1 MKFCNKSFIL
11 IKDMRIINA
20 EATLQEMGEK
30 QTMAGL
36 DQKKISYIH
45 SMTFFW
51 QWPVMY
57 IYGNV

>member
-45 SMTFFW
+45 SMTFF
-51 QWPVMY
+51 
-57 IYGNV
+57 